1 MSSQK
6 QEPVEVASQMVEFD
20 DPSLDQETD
29 YDPELCDSRRNNHL
43 LRAHGHLEPWRSL
56 E

>member
-6 QEPVEVASQMVEFD
+6 QELVEVVSRMVEFD
-20 DPSLDQETD
+20 DPNLDQETD
-29 YDPELCDSRRNNHL
+29 YDLEVCGNHRNNHL
-43 LRAHGHLEPWRSL
+43 AHVHGHPEPCHIP